1 MQLGADE
8 IRLFQRDG
16 YLSLPV
22 VFTESELEILASD
35 AAAIAG
41 KDTPQRIMEKD
52 GEITRSVYWLDGLSD
67 LFARL
72 VRDPRLVEP
81 ARALLGGD
89 VYLYQTQLNP
99 KASFVGDVWKWHQDY
114 LYWNR
119 EDGMPNDNVL
129 SAALYLDDVT
139 EFNGPM
145 YVIPGTH
152 RASLDSETATR
163 SGADGWENTVNA
175 EFRHEVGQDTLAR
188 LVSENGLVS
197 TREARGSVV
206 FFHGSLLHCSGPNLS
221 PFTRTVFFARYA
233 GMDNVLRPVAD
244 PRPDWIANRAPEPI
258 STLDQPLLPV

>member
-1 MQLGADE
+1 MQLSAEQVDFF
-8 IRLFQRDG
+8 RRDG

-22 VFTESELEILASD
+22 VFTESELDVLSSD

-41 KDTPQRIMEKD
+41 KDTPQRVMEKD

-81 ARALLGGD
+81 SRALLGGE

-129 SAALYLDDVT
+129 SAALYLDEVT

-152 RASLDSETATR
+152 RVTLDDETTTR
-163 SGADGWENTVNA
+163 QGADGWENTVNA
-175 EFRHEVGQDTLAR
+175 DFRHEVGQDTLAR
-188 LVSENGLVS
+188 LVSANGLVS
-197 TREARGSVV
+197 TRGARGSVV
-206 FFHGSLLHCSGPNLS
+206 FFHGNLLHSSGPNLS

-233 GMDNVLRPVAD
+233 GMDNILRPVPD
-244 PRPDWIANRAPEPI
+244 PRPGWIANRTPEPI
-258 STLDQPLLPV
+258 DGLDQPLLPI

>member
-1 MQLGADE
+1 MQLNTE
-8 IRLFQRDG
+8 EVRLFQRDG

-22 VFTESELEILASD
+22 IFTESELETLAAD
-35 AAAIAG
+35 AAAVAD
-41 KDTPQRIMEKD
+41 KDTPQRVMEKG

-152 RASLDSETATR
+152 RLALDGETATR
-163 SGADGWENTVNA
+163 GGADGWENTVNA
-175 EFRHEVGQDTLAR
+175 DFRHEVGQDTLAR
-188 LVSENGLVS
+188 LVTENGLVS
-197 TREARGSVV
+197 TRGARGSVV
-206 FFHGSLLHCSGPNLS
+206 FFHGSLLHASGPNLS

-233 GMDNVLRPVAD
+233 GMDNVLRTVAD
-244 PRPDWIANRAPEPI
+244 PRPDWIANRAPERV